1 MERRPGAV
9 TRPAGAGMT
18 SQQGMNDL
26 KHPSGADM
34 DEAIVRERAAEISR
48 TLGNCKKFIHQGNVY
63 ACLSG
68 FRDVLEK
75 MLVTR
80 MLPQDQK
87 DLQEGIN
94 EFQRQL
100 MTSAAFRN
108 AFGPVTFQDD
118 DNETTLAFIR
128 QLVSVSEEEIARS
141 LEGKGETPENRAVM
155 IMRLIDKGEHEKA
168 RALIGTNE
176 DLLTFI
182 LQTYNAR
189 GIQARREGAYE
200 KAVAEFR
207 KALSLAPDDE
217 GLLYNLA
224 RAYAAKKDTKPAV
237 DSIRKALQINPAFA
251 EAQSLLK
258 HIEQSG

>member
-1 MERRPGAV
+1 
-9 TRPAGAGMT
+9 
-18 SQQGMNDL
+18 
-26 KHPSGADM
+26 M

-94 EFQRQL
+94 EFQRYL
-100 MTSAAFRN
+100 MASPAFRN

-141 LEGKGETPENRAVM
+141 LAAGGESEENRAVI

-168 RALIGTNE
+168 RALIGENE
-176 DLLTFI
+176 DLLSFI

-189 GIQARREGAYE
+189 GIQARKEGAYE
-200 KAVAEFR
+200 KAVGEFQR
-207 KALSLAPDDE
+207 ALAVAPDDE
-217 GLLYNLA
+217 GILYNLA
-224 RAYAAKKDTKPAV
+224 RAYAAKKETKPAV
-237 DSIRKALQINPAFA
+237 DTIRKALQINPAFA
-251 EAQSLLK
+251 EAQALLK
-258 HIEQSG
+258 HLQQMAT

>member
-1 MERRPGAV
+1 
-9 TRPAGAGMT
+9 
-18 SQQGMNDL
+18 
-26 KHPSGADM
+26 M

-68 FRDVLEK
+68 FKDVLEK

-94 EFQRQL
+94 EFQRYL
-100 MTSAAFRN
+100 MASAAFRN

-128 QLVSVSEEEIARS
+128 QLVNVSEEEITRS
-141 LEGKGETPENRAVM
+141 LAGGDESRENRAVI

-168 RALIGTNE
+168 RALIGENE
-176 DLLTFI
+176 DLLSFI

-189 GIQARREGAYE
+189 GIQARKDGAYE
-200 KAVAEFR
+200 KAVGEFQ
-207 KALSLAPDDE
+207 KALAVAPDDE
-217 GLLYNLA
+217 GILYNLA
-224 RAYAAKKDTKPAV
+224 RAYAAKKDLKPAV
-237 DSIRKALQINPAFA
+237 ESIQKALQINPAFA
-251 EAQSLLK
+251 EGQALLSRL
-258 HIEQSG
+258 QAGAR

>member
-1 MERRPGAV
+1 MERPPGRHHGRPGQRGRV
-9 TRPAGAGMT
+9 NTNRMEHP
-18 SQQGMNDL
+18 QQG
-26 KHPSGADM
+26 HM

-48 TLGNCKKFIHQGNVY
+48 TLGSCKKFIHQGNVY

-68 FRDVLEK
+68 FKDVLEK

-80 MLPQDQK
+80 MLPQDGK

-128 QLVSVSEEEIARS
+128 QLVSVSEEEIARG
-141 LEGKGETPENRAVM
+141 LESKEETQENRAVL
-155 IMRLIDKGEHEKA
+155 IMRLIDKGEQEKA

-176 DLLTFI
+176 DLLCFI

-189 GIQARREGAYE
+189 GIQARREGACD
-200 KAVAEFR
+200 KAVAEFQ
-207 KALSLAPDDE
+207 KALSVAPDDE
-217 GLLYNLA
+217 GILYNLA
-224 RAYAAKKDTKPAV
+224 RAYAAKNEKKPAV
-237 DSIRKALQINPAFA
+237 ESIRKALQINPAFT
-251 EAQSLLK
+251 EAQVLLK
-258 HIEQSG
+258 HLQQSAG

>member
-1 MERRPGAV
+1 MDDP
-9 TRPAGAGMT
+9 
-18 SQQGMNDL
+18 
-26 KHPSGADM
+26 KHPSQANM

-68 FRDVLEK
+68 FKDVLEK

-94 EFQRQL
+94 EFQRYL
-100 MTSAAFRN
+100 MASAAFRN

-128 QLVSVSEEEIARS
+128 QLVNVSEEEITRS
-141 LEGKGETPENRAVM
+141 LAGGDESRENRAVI

-168 RALIGTNE
+168 RALIGENE
-176 DLLTFI
+176 DLLSFI

-189 GIQARREGAYE
+189 GIQARKEGAYE
-200 KAVAEFR
+200 NAVDEFK
-207 KALSLAPDDE
+207 KALSVAPDDE
-217 GLLYNLA
+217 GILYNLA
-224 RAYAAKKDTKPAV
+224 RAYAAKKDLKPAV
-237 DSIRKALQINPAFA
+237 ESIQKALQINPAFA
-251 EAQSLLK
+251 EGQALLSRL
-258 HIEQSG
+258 QAGAR

>member
-1 MERRPGAV
+1 
-9 TRPAGAGMT
+9 
-18 SQQGMNDL
+18 
-26 KHPSGADM
+26 M

-68 FRDVLEK
+68 FKDVLEK

-80 MLPQDQK
+80 MLPQDEK

-108 AFGPVTFQDD
+108 AFGPVTFQDS

-128 QLVSVSEEEIARS
+128 QLVNVSEEEIAQGLAGGDESR
-141 LEGKGETPENRAVM
+141 ENRALT

-168 RALIGTNE
+168 RALIGGNE
-176 DLLTFI
+176 DLLAFI
-182 LQTYNAR
+182 LHTYNAR
-189 GIQARREGAYE
+189 GVQARKDGNFE
-200 KAVAEFR
+200 KAVTELK
-207 KALSLAPDDE
+207 KALSVAPEDE
-217 GLLYNLA
+217 GILYNLA
-224 RAYAAKKDTKPAV
+224 RAYAAKKEKKPAV
-237 DSIRKALQINPAFA
+237 ESIQKALKINPAFA
-251 EAQSLLK
+251 EAQTLLN
-258 HIEQSG
+258 HLQQNAG